1 MRAGIFTSKIFTDT
15 YTVDYQ
21 CTTSYA
27 FSIYSK
33 NGTFFMDYS
42 GNNTILPLPS
52 CEDVELFN
60 LFQQKWNYLSREMLT
75 AEIEMQS
82 HAIMANNTM
91 LSTPAIVTV

>member
-1 MRAGIFTSKIFTDT
+1 MHTAIFASKIFTDT
-15 YTVDYQ
+15 YTVEYQ
-21 CTTSYA
+21 GTTSCV

-60 LFQQKWNYLSREMLT
+60 LFQQMELF
-75 AEIEMQS
+75 IPGD
-82 HAIMANNTM
+82 AN
-91 LSTPAIVTV
+91 

>member
-1 MRAGIFTSKIFTDT
+1 MKAVIVTLKIFTDT
-15 YTVDYQ
+15 YTIEYQ
-21 CTTSYA
+21 YPTSGV

-60 LFQQKWNYLSREMLT
+60 LFQQMELFIPGDANCGNRN
-75 AEIEMQS
+75 
-82 HAIMANNTM
+82 AIPARMANDTM
-91 LSTPAIVTV
+91 LLTPAIVTA

>member
-1 MRAGIFTSKIFTDT
+1 MNAAVFTSKIFTDT

-21 CTTSYA
+21 CTTSRV

-60 LFQQKWNYLSREMLT
+60 LFQQMELFIPGDANCGDRN
-75 AEIEMQS
+75 
-82 HAIMANNTM
+82 AIPAIKANDTM
-91 LSTPAIVTV
+91 LYTPAMVTV